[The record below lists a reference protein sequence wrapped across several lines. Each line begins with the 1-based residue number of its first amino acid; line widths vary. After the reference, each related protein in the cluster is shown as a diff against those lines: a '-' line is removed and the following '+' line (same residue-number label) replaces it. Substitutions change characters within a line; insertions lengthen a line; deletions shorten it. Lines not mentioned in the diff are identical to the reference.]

1 MKRGKDDERMM
12 GPMFPRLHV
21 NDTEKGGPRAPPR
34 NKMALYEQL
43 SIPSQRFNSLNP
55 NNPAAVVPPAS
66 SSQGS
71 GHENG
76 MPYQLHQPRS
86 TQPSDK
92 SHGSRSDFNT
102 PLVQLEHKERIDE
115 EDFTVPTFVQSET
128 NHERSKKAN
137 GTEEEISPSSPAYLN
152 KSMNIPNTSV
162 KEPKQTGFTGFN
174 LRQEGRSQIK
184 NLKESMALGEQS
196 VKYVNSSKSRENT
209 DGLLK
214 QTDKE
219 YRHRLA
225 NNFDRLQSTGAS
237 LHHESK
243 TRSQLHNSISGNGCS
258 NEPVRDIKNAH
269 SAIRTRDSC
278 PEKVGSPKN
287 TTNQSGYHDYKTQG
301 PLQTANGERSDD
313 ASEISMVDSISALDI
328 SPDDV
333 VGIIGQKHFW
343 KARRAIVNQQR
354 VFAVQVF
361 ELHRLVKVQRSI
373 AGSPNLLLEDSAYL
387 GKPLKG
393 SPAIKLPLECIVK
406 PSPHIVEHK
415 DDSENQNQNM
425 ECSAENGNA
434 VGKTFLSSVQN
445 TNQPSNYGPF
455 SGNPLSAPLIPD
467 SKFSPCFHQSPGH
480 QWLIPVMSPSEGLI
494 YKPYPGNG
502 FMGPVCGGCGPPGQ
516 KPMMG
521 SFANPPYGAPTS
533 HEQYPGISHC
543 YFPPYG
549 MPVISG
555 IGIEQ
560 TNSFSRQNSGGEVNF
575 NMQHQSSCN
584 VPTQKCGEVQC
595 VEKMLASKETELPG
609 STASSPPGGR
619 TQGVRVGHTPE
630 ARNALP
636 LFPTS
641 PAVNVSEGASQLD
654 DTEQPTR
661 VIRVV
666 PHNARSATESAA
678 RIFQS
683 IQQERKQND
692 SV

>member
-1 MKRGKDDERMM
+1 MKT
-12 GPMFPRLHV
+12 LV
-21 NDTEKGGPRAPPR
+21 
-34 NKMALYEQL
+34 
-43 SIPSQRFNSLNP
+43 
-55 NNPAAVVPPAS
+55 S
-66 SSQGS
+66 S
-71 GHENG
+71 
-76 MPYQLHQPRS
+76 
-86 TQPSDK
+86 
-92 SHGSRSDFNT
+92 
-102 PLVQLEHKERIDE
+102 
-115 EDFTVPTFVQSET
+115 
-128 NHERSKKAN
+128 
-137 GTEEEISPSSPAYLN
+137 
-152 KSMNIPNTSV
+152 
-162 KEPKQTGFTGFN
+162 
-174 LRQEGRSQIK
+174 
-184 NLKESMALGEQS
+184 
-196 VKYVNSSKSRENT
+196 
-209 DGLLK
+209 
-214 QTDKE
+214 
-219 YRHRLA
+219 
-225 NNFDRLQSTGAS
+225 
-237 LHHESK
+237 
-243 TRSQLHNSISGNGCS
+243 
-258 NEPVRDIKNAH
+258 
-269 SAIRTRDSC
+269 
-278 PEKVGSPKN
+278 
-287 TTNQSGYHDYKTQG
+287 
-301 PLQTANGERSDD
+301 
-313 ASEISMVDSISALDI
+313 
-328 SPDDV
+328 
-333 VGIIGQKHFW
+333 
-343 KARRAIVNQQR
+343 QQR

-373 AGSPNLLLEDSAYL
+373 AGSPHLLLEDGAYL

-393 SPAIKLPLECIVK
+393 SPAIKLPLEYIVK
-406 PSPHIVEHK
+406 PSPHIVKHK

-434 VGKTFLSSVQN
+434 VGKTSLSSVQN
-445 TNQPSNYGPF
+445 TNQPSNYRPF

-467 SKFSPCFHQSPGH
+467 SKFSPYFHQSPGH

-502 FMGPVCGGCGPPGQ
+502 FMGPVCGGCGPTGQ

-533 HEQYPGISHC
+533 NEQYPGISHGF
-543 YFPPYG
+543 FPPYG

-560 TNSFSRQNSGGEVNF
+560 TSSFSRQNSAGEVNF

-584 VPTQKCGEVQC
+584 VPTQKRGEVQS
-595 VEKMLASKETELPG
+595 VEKMLASKETELHG
-609 STASSPPGGR
+609 STASSLPGGR